1 MNDLHLPAI
10 MADPSTPIS
19 MSSREIAELTRKRH
33 DNVKRDIEAM
43 LNDLEIDALKSEDI
57 SKAAEM
63 QAQGCWMTSYLDS
76 MNRQQAE
83 YHLDRDLTMTLI
95 TGYNAKLRYR
105 VVVRVRELEEQAAR
119 ASFIANQPPYR
130 FRASTGRPELDDQ
143 LNLIQAVSERL
154 PINNEVRAALL
165 VQFLRE
171 HNVPLNIAR
180 TDLMRCN
187 CAEDILDYGRG
198 FKGAYQIARTAGAQ
212 ADKQDAR
219 LEAATESLEG
229 SLDSALV
236 RAFALPG
243 RGIAWLT
250 IRQVL
255 EIAGVRYTRPN
266 ALRAAE
272 YLTKLYRVERKT
284 SNRGKLYNMP
294 ARRGAG
300 RAFIARRRPA

>member
-1 MNDLHLPAI
+1 MNDIPLPAM
-10 MADPSTPIS
+10 MADPNTPIS

-33 DNVKRDIEAM
+33 DNVKRTIETLAESGVIEFPQIE
-43 LNDLEIDALKSEDI
+43 EIPTATKPAAVYLFTGSRGKRDAI
-57 SKAAEM
+57 
-63 QAQGCWMTSYLDS
+63 
-76 MNRQQAE
+76 
-83 YHLDRDLTMTLI
+83 
-95 TGYNAKLRYR
+95 
-105 VVVRVRELEEQAAR
+105 VVVAQLSPEFTGALVDRWEELERQAAQPQLPT
-119 ASFIANQPPYR
+119 NQPPYR
-130 FRASTGRPELDDQ
+130 FRVSTGRPELDDQ

-154 PINNEVRAALL
+154 PINNEVRAAML

-180 TDLMRCN
+180 TDLMRCS

-212 ADKQDAR
+212 ADKQEAR

-236 RAFALPG
+236 RASALPG
-243 RGIAWLT
+243 RGVAWLT

-284 SNRGKLYNMP
+284 SNRGKLHNMP
-294 ARRGAG
+294 VRRGATRRAITRAATEIG
-300 RAFIARRRPA
+300 RAML

>member
-1 MNDLHLPAI
+1 MNDLPLPVI

-19 MSSREIAELTRKRH
+19 MSSREIAELTGSRH
-33 DNVKRDIEAM
+33 DKVKQSVERLAAKGVIVQPPLGDEPGLDALGRPRTTQTYLFTGSRGKRDAI
-43 LNDLEIDALKSEDI
+43 
-57 SKAAEM
+57 
-63 QAQGCWMTSYLDS
+63 
-76 MNRQQAE
+76 
-83 YHLDRDLTMTLI
+83 
-95 TGYNAKLRYR
+95 
-105 VVVRVRELEEQAAR
+105 VVVAQLSPEFTGALVDRWEELERQVAQSR
-119 ASFIANQPPYR
+119 LPANQPPYR
-130 FRASTGRPELDDQ
+130 FRASTGRPELDHQ

-171 HNVPLNIAR
+171 HKVPLNIAR

-187 CAEDILDYGRG
+187 CAEDILEYGRG
-198 FKGAYQIARTAGAQ
+198 FKGAYQIARTAGAE
-212 ADKQDAR
+212 ADRQEAR
-219 LEAATESLEG
+219 LDVATESLEG
-229 SLDSALV
+229 SLDAALV

-243 RGIAWLT
+243 RGVAWLT

-272 YLTKLYRVERKT
+272 YLTKLYRVERKH

-294 ARRGAG
+294 ARRGAARRAITRVAAEIG
-300 RAFIARRRPA
+300 RAMP

>member
-1 MNDLHLPAI
+1 MNDLPLPAI
-10 MADPSTPIS
+10 MADPGTPIS

-33 DNVKRDIEAM
+33 DHVLQDIRNMVFELFDGCPEKTGDYLSAVARQYVHPQNGQQYQEYCLPKRECLI
-43 LNDLEIDALKSEDI
+43 LI
-57 SKAAEM
+57 S
-63 QAQGCWMTSYLDS
+63 
-76 MNRQQAE
+76 
-83 YHLDRDLTMTLI
+83 
-95 TGYNAKLRYR
+95 GYNVALRAKIIDRWE
-105 VVVRVRELEEQAAR
+105 ELECQAAQPQLPT
-119 ASFIANQPPYR
+119 NQPPYR
-130 FRASTGRPELDDQ
+130 FRVSTGRPELDDQ

-154 PINNEVRAALL
+154 PINNEVRAAML

-171 HNVPLNIAR
+171 HNVQLNIAR

-212 ADKQDAR
+212 ADKQEAR

-294 ARRGAG
+294 ARRGA
-300 RAFIARRRPA
+300 ARRAITRADAKIGMGMD

>member
-1 MNDLHLPAI
+1 MNDLPLPAM
-10 MADPSTPIS
+10 MADPNTPIS
-19 MSSREIAELTRKRH
+19 MSSREIAELTGSRH
-33 DNVKRDIEAM
+33 DKVKQSVERLAAKGVIVQPPLGDEPGLDALGRPRTTQTYLFTGSKGKRDAI
-43 LNDLEIDALKSEDI
+43 
-57 SKAAEM
+57 
-63 QAQGCWMTSYLDS
+63 
-76 MNRQQAE
+76 
-83 YHLDRDLTMTLI
+83 
-95 TGYNAKLRYR
+95 
-105 VVVRVRELEEQAAR
+105 VVVAQLSPEFTGALVDRWEELERQAAQPQLP
-119 ASFIANQPPYR
+119 ANQPPYR
-130 FRASTGRPELDDQ
+130 FRVSTGRPELDHQ

-154 PINNEVRAALL
+154 PINNEVRAAML

-212 ADKQDAR
+212 ADKQEAR
-219 LEAATESLEG
+219 LEAATESLDG

-243 RGIAWLT
+243 RGVAWLT

-294 ARRGAG
+294 ARRGA
-300 RAFIARRRPA
+300 ARRTITNRRPV

>member
-1 MNDLHLPAI
+1 MNDIPLPVM
-10 MADPSTPIS
+10 MADPSTHIS
-19 MSSREIAELTRKRH
+19 MSSREIAELTGSRH
-33 DNVKRDIEAM
+33 DKVKQSVERLAAKGVIVQPPLGDEPGLDALGRPRTTQTYLFTGSRGKRDAI
-43 LNDLEIDALKSEDI
+43 
-57 SKAAEM
+57 
-63 QAQGCWMTSYLDS
+63 
-76 MNRQQAE
+76 
-83 YHLDRDLTMTLI
+83 
-95 TGYNAKLRYR
+95 
-105 VVVRVRELEEQAAR
+105 VVVAQLSPEFTGALVDRWEELERQAAQPQLPT
-119 ASFIANQPPYR
+119 NQPPYR
-130 FRASTGRPELDDQ
+130 FRVSTGRPELDDQ

-154 PINNEVRAALL
+154 PINNEVRAAML

-198 FKGAYQIARTAGAQ
+198 FKGAHQIARTAGAQ
-212 ADKQDAR
+212 ADKQEAR

-229 SLDSALV
+229 SLDAALV

-243 RGIAWLT
+243 RGVAWLT

-272 YLTKLYRVERKT
+272 YLTKLYRVDRKT

-294 ARRGAG
+294 ARRGAV
-300 RAFIARRRPA
+300 RPVIAHRRPV

>member
-1 MNDLHLPAI
+1 MNDLPLPVM

-19 MSSREIAELTRKRH
+19 MSSREIAELTGSRH
-33 DNVKRDIEAM
+33 DKVKQSVERLAAKGVIVQPPLGDEPGLDALGRPRTTQTYLFTGSRGKRDAI
-43 LNDLEIDALKSEDI
+43 
-57 SKAAEM
+57 
-63 QAQGCWMTSYLDS
+63 
-76 MNRQQAE
+76 
-83 YHLDRDLTMTLI
+83 
-95 TGYNAKLRYR
+95 
-105 VVVRVRELEEQAAR
+105 VVVAQLSPEFTGALVDRWEELERQAAQPQLPT
-119 ASFIANQPPYR
+119 NQPPYR

-154 PINNEVRAALL
+154 PINNEVRAAML

-212 ADKQDAR
+212 ADKQEAR
-219 LEAATESLEG
+219 LEAAAESLEG
-229 SLDSALV
+229 SLDAALV

-272 YLTKLYRVERKT
+272 YLTKLYRVERKH

-294 ARRGAG
+294 ARRGAA
-300 RAFIARRRPA
+300 RPVIAHRRPV